1 MPELPEVETVCR
13 GLTPYLQGQRLQSVT
28 AHRLDLRFPLPDFFS
43 ERLQGRRITKFTRR
57 AKYILAYLDDGWVWL
72 THLGMSGKF
81 VINPQQHSKHDHIVL
96 VTLKATLTFNDP
108 RRFGYMDLCEGTR
121 LAHHPHLEKLGVE
134 PLDADFS
141 PAYLMA
147 KLKGKAAPIKAAL
160 LDQHI
165 IAGIGNIYACESLY
179 HAGIHPA
186 RDAGS
191 LSSHEA
197 EELVDA
203 IKTVLTEAIAA
214 GGSSLRDYSNPSGEL
229 GCFQHQFAVYQR
241 EGEPCHHDATPIQ
254 RIIQSGRSTFFCA
267 TCQR

>member
-13 GLTPYLQGQRLQSVT
+13 GLTPYLQGQRLESVI
-28 AHRLDLRFPLPDFFS
+28 AHRPDLRFPLPDFFS
-43 ERLQGRRITKFTRR
+43 ERLQGRCITKLTRR
-57 AKYILAYLDDGWVWL
+57 AKYIVAHLDDSWVWL

-81 VINPQQHSKHDHIVL
+81 VINPQQYGKHDHIV
-96 VTLKATLTFNDP
+96 VATAQTTLTFNDP
-108 RRFGYMDLCEGTR
+108 RRFGSMDLCEAKNLQT
-121 LAHHPHLEKLGVE
+121 HPHFLKLGVE
-134 PLDADFS
+134 PLGQDFS
-141 PAYLMA
+141 SHYLMA

-179 HAGIHPA
+179 RAGIHPA
-186 RDAGS
+186 RDAES
-191 LSSHEA
+191 LSDDET
-197 EELVDA
+197 EKLVDA
-203 IKTVLTEAIAA
+203 IKTVLNEAIAA

-229 GCFQHQFAVYQR
+229 GCFQHQFTVYQR
-241 EGEPCHHDATPIQ
+241 EGKPCYLDGTPIQ